1 MKISSKYC
9 KVVWTN
15 GTLTTDE
22 TIKIGTTT
30 LGNMLYTKTKH
41 KHTHYG
47 PTISLQGTYPKEML
61 TYVPK
66 DMYKNIR

>member
-1 MKISSKYC
+1 
-9 KVVWTN
+9 
-15 GTLTTDE
+15 
-22 TIKIGTTT
+22 
-30 LGNMLYTKTKH
+30 MLYTKTKH